1 MSDEMDRF
9 VEEVSGKK
17 VEELEKKKKEKKDED
32 FSKDELKPKIPENEK
47 DVEGLDYITEDYKLW
62 YSAVLI

>member
-17 VEELEKKKKEKKDED
+17 VEELEKKKKSKKDDE
-32 FSKDELKPKIPENEK
+32 FSEDELKPKIPENEK
-47 DVEGLDYITEDYKLW
+47 DVEGLDYITED
-62 YSAVLI
+62 

>member
-47 DVEGLDYITEDYKLW
+47 DVEGLDYITED
-62 YSAVLI
+62 